1 MAAEPILALEQVT
14 VRAAGRAL
22 VEDVSFQLQQGQL
35 AALIGPNG
43 AGKTTV
49 LRAILGA
56 VPYTGRVSLRGRAGY
71 VPQRLDYDRG
81 LPLTVLEFLGLSLQ
95 RRPLMFGLSR
105 QTRRRAMELLELVGA
120 TGLARNSL
128 GRLSGGELQR
138 VLLAGALQ
146 DNPELLL
153 LDEPAAGV
161 DLEGEAAFHELI
173 QAQVRRGAA
182 VLLVSHDLSV
192 VSEITDHVICLNQRV
207 ICQGDAHDLLTAETI
222 ARVFG
227 GHKAVYGHHHHH

>member
-1 MAAEPILALEQVT
+1 MATDALLELEQVT
-14 VRAAGRAL
+14 VRAGGRAL
-22 VEDVSFQLQQGQL
+22 VEDVSFRLERAQL

-56 VPYTGRVSLRGRAGY
+56 VPYAGRITLRGRAGY
-71 VPQRLDYDRG
+71 VPQRLDYDRA

-105 QTRRRAMELLELVGA
+105 QTRRRALELLELVGA
-120 TGLARNSL
+120 AGLARNSL

-138 VLLAGALQ
+138 VLLASALQ
-146 DNPELLL
+146 DKPELLL

-161 DLEGEAAFHELI
+161 DLEGEATFHELI
-173 QAQVRRGAA
+173 QAQVRRGAT

-192 VSEITDHVICLNQRV
+192 VSEITDHVICLNRRV
-207 ICQGDAHDLLTAETI
+207 ICQGDAHDLLTAENI
-222 ARVFG
+222 AHVFG